1 VTPRRAGSYNIGGKE
16 YAIFVGVK
24 PAISHM
30 MKFWQLAG
38 ELSGFNLMNDVYTV
52 TIDGGVSIV
61 FASAVLRE
69 ARNKAR
75 NPLTKLR
82 F

>member
-1 VTPRRAGSYNIGGKE
+1 
-16 YAIFVGVK
+16 
-24 PAISHM
+24 M

-69 ARNKAR
+69 ARNKTR